1 MDWLRKDT
9 VDGWERSS
17 AWIGRMLDWTT
28 PNWITATRIL
38 AAFAVAA
45 LIGAWIVTGS
55 TAMFVAVVVTLA
67 LLLLSDWFDGAL
79 SRYQR
84 ETHGIVPL
92 APEDET
98 RLAFLARLSLRGPTH
113 TGKWLDPLA
122 DKAIFCAVLLPA
134 GIGFMPGWLIG
145 VNVLF
150 AALLTF
156 VRVGGVRQRLGLTDV
171 GANWFGKRKMWIEVL
186 HMSALVLL
194 PRANDGWWRADYGY
208 AAALVTLL
216 AATVFAGLSL
226 AGQFLKNR
234 SVPAGAPS

>member
-9 VDGWERSS
+9 VDGWDGASR
-17 AWIGRMLDWTT
+17 WIGQRLDWTT

-45 LIGAWIVTGS
+45 LIGARVVTGS
-55 TAMFVAVVVTLA
+55 TVLFVAVVAA
-67 LLLLSDWFDGAL
+67 LTVLLFSDWFDGAL
-79 SRYQR
+79 SRYQK
-84 ETHGIVPL
+84 EAHGIVPL

-98 RLAFLARLSLRGPTH
+98 KLGFLARLSLRGPTH

-134 GIGFMPGWLIG
+134 GIGYMPGWLIAC
-145 VNVLF
+145 NVML
-150 AALLTF
+150 AAALTF
-156 VRVGGVRQRLGLTDV
+156 VRMGGVRQRLGLTDV
-171 GANWFGKRKMWIEVL
+171 GANWFGKRKMWIEVF
-186 HMSALVLL
+186 HMAALVLL
-194 PRANDGWWRADYGY
+194 PRADARWWDADYAY
-208 AAALVTLL
+208 AAALITLL